1 MREISPKV
9 FESFVDQVSLV
20 GPVFDVHTQTKGTKV
35 MVFLPTYTPCETE
48 LSPSVLA
55 ESLLTLLTMKYQDV
69 GNCLCKKLEAVLSAE
84 EKSRLFKVLLQEDCE
99 AAVKLILSKGQ
110 RALQLLC
117 EYLRASGSE
126 MRSWPAKLR
135 SLLETSPTQVGHIQD
150 GNLELV
156 VPLAVLERHLLLFTE
171 SLSPLAVIEKLR
183 RLFTQTRAYC
193 LLYKPVGRQYI
204 DCRVTL
210 RVFLIP
216 RSGSLVQGLDTKLK
230 GYKRVFISNI
240 SIKGNVC
247 YRLLFKDV
255 TSDNSLLRVTPRD
268 GSEYKEALSLMDP
281 MTKYL
286 IALNIKD
293 WVQWPLVLQI
303 TRDKNSVIFEETI
316 DDEMLQFENGEYFI
330 LNLDGKK
337 HCIMRIHQEISYK
350 EFSHKLN
357 TVLPERKLSVY
368 YKQDGIP
375 LLVNNDE
382 SIKMILRDQC
392 GKDIVLEA
400 EDIIDEVI
408 TAGMQVMPLARL
420 PSPNE
425 PLSRR
430 RPSPT
435 EQHFVVRHR
444 TALIKRISDIK
455 SLLDDLRH
463 ESVINDN
470 EYQRIRGENIRNEQI
485 THTVDYTIN
494 KGKNAMDIFYESLS
508 KNDPHLV
515 EDLQLREIS

>member
-330 LNLDGKK
+330 LNLDGL
-337 HCIMRIHQEISYK
+337 H
-350 EFSHKLN
+350 
-357 TVLPERKLSVY
+357 
-368 YKQDGIP
+368 D
-375 LLVNNDE
+375 DE